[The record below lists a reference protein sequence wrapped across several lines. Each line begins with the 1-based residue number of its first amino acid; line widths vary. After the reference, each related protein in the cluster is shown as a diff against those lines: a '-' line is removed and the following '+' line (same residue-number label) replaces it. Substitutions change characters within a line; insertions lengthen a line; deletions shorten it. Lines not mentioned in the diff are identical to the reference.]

1 MTKQVWIVFT
11 KSKALDGCSIDMDR
25 CDFYFSEIYVPAD
38 NEEIGAAS
46 LETILTRVKQSLLE
60 DKLVLI
66 DVSKC
71 LRYRA
76 DEWPSETA
84 LDIAVHNLAERALT
98 TGSIQ
103 FSSFRSEEI
112 EALCRYKH
120 KIFEITN

>member
-11 KSKALDGCSIDMDR
+11 KSEAWDGCSIDMDG
-25 CDFYFSEIYVPAD
+25 CDFYFSEIYIPAD
-38 NEEIGAAS
+38 DEETGATS
-46 LETILTRVKQSLLE
+46 LETILARAKQSLLE
-60 DKLVLI
+60 GKLVLT

-71 LRYRA
+71 LRYKV
-76 DEWPSETA
+76 DEWPSDTE
-84 LDIAVHNLAERALT
+84 LDIAVHNLAEKALT
-98 TGSIQ
+98 TGNIQ